1 MSFLYNFLP
10 LSVLFKCEN
19 DFWSLTN
26 FAIDNIYFLHVIN
39 QSAQTNGF
47 KDIFRPEIIALRRK
61 KNCWKMECLKTEV
74 AINFSTNLHSDYRSD
89 HFIIFTQPRLLK
101 ISNTWEKRFDHLLE
115 MGGRRFRVILFRRR
129 AGVSIPCKEM
139 IGVKRFLP
147 VLIYRQISRDCILN
161 QQPHWIVYHF
171 LAGSLSSKFQSL
183 KIWFHLDTSKLENII
198 SNLFCSPH
206 VGCAGVRKM
215 SLKC

>member
-1 MSFLYNFLP
+1 
-10 LSVLFKCEN
+10 
-19 DFWSLTN
+19 
-26 FAIDNIYFLHVIN
+26 
-39 QSAQTNGF
+39 
-47 KDIFRPEIIALRRK
+47 
-61 KNCWKMECLKTEV
+61 MECLKTEV
-74 AINFSTNLHSDYRSD
+74 AINCSTNLHSDYRSD

-129 AGVSIPCKEM
+129 TGVSIPCKEM

-206 VGCAGVRKM
+206 AGCGCEEDESQMLMAD
-215 SLKC
+215 SLWEMTSNIKEVMDTRQIEKKQNKCQRDTQYAQNSYSQLL